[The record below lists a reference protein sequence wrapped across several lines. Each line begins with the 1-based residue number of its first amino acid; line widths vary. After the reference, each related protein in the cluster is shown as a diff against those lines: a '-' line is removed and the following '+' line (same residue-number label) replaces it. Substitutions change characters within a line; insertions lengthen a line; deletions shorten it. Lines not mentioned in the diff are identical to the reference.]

1 MTVSAYFPDSSTVF
15 MGLSTDTKPA
25 AGIGSK
31 FIETD
36 TSKVWLMLNTG
47 SWVQVGVLATTT
59 DIPVRV

>member
-1 MTVSAYFPDSSTVF
+1 MAVNAFYPGNSIVF
-15 MGLSTDTKPA
+15 MGLSSDTKPV

-59 DIPVRV
+59 DIGVLV

>member
-1 MTVSAYFPDSSTVF
+1 MIQSYAPQTSIVF

-36 TSKVWLMLNTG
+36 TSKVFIYMSTPA
-47 SWVQVGVLATTT
+47 WVQVGVLASTT
-59 DIPVRV
+59 DIGVLL